1 LSKLDDFLDFIKDGE
16 WHSLTQLS
24 KKLLLPTE
32 QLAKISE
39 TLSEQG
45 LIQYQEEAR
54 LVRINPEWST
64 VLSEANEEE
73 AEHKV
78 EHKPTVGTVIIPS
91 QESVTIQNVRITNV
105 TEKEVELW
113 IRVCK
118 KLTEIAISKERPLH
132 HGHHQSCGSEEN

>member
-1 LSKLDDFLDFIKDGE
+1 LSKLDDFLSLIKDGE

-73 AEHKV
+73 D

-113 IRVCK
+113 IKVCK
-118 KLTEIAISKERPLH
+118 KLTEIAISKTL
-132 HGHHQSCGSEEN
+132 

>member
-1 LSKLDDFLDFIKDGE
+1 MSKLDDFLNLIKDGT

-24 KKLLLPTE
+24 KELSLPTE

-45 LIQYQEEAR
+45 LIQYREEAGC
-54 LVRINPEWST
+54 VRIDPEWSP

-73 AEHKV
+73 A

-91 QESVTIQNVRITNV
+91 QESVTIQNIRITNV

-113 IRVCK
+113 IKVCK
-118 KLTEIAISKERPLH
+118 RLTEIAISKTL
-132 HGHHQSCGSEEN
+132 

>member
-1 LSKLDDFLDFIKDGE
+1 MSKLDDFLDFIKDGE

-118 KLTEIAISKERPLH
+118 KLTEIAISKTL
-132 HGHHQSCGSEEN
+132 

>member
-1 LSKLDDFLDFIKDGE
+1 LSKLDDFLNLIKDGT

-24 KKLLLPTE
+24 KELSLPTE

-45 LIQYQEEAR
+45 LIQYREEAGC
-54 LVRINPEWST
+54 VRIDPEWSP

-73 AEHKV
+73 A

-118 KLTEIAISKERPLH
+118 KLTEIAIGKIP
-132 HGHHQSCGSEEN
+132 

>member
-1 LSKLDDFLDFIKDGE
+1 LSKLDDFLNLIKDGT
-16 WHSLTQLS
+16 WHSLTELS
-24 KKLLLPTE
+24 KELLLPTE

-45 LIQYQEEAR
+45 LIQYREEAR
-54 LVRINPEWST
+54 LVRINPEWSP
-64 VLSEANEEE
+64 VISEADEEE
-73 AEHKV
+73 V

-113 IRVCK
+113 IKVCK
-118 KLTEIAISKERPLH
+118 KLTEIAISKTL
-132 HGHHQSCGSEEN
+132 

>member
-1 LSKLDDFLDFIKDGE
+1 LSKLDDFLDLIKDGA

-24 KKLLLPTE
+24 EKLSLPTE

-45 LIQYQEEAR
+45 LIQYREEAR
-54 LVRINPEWST
+54 WVRINSEWSPL
-64 VLSEANEEE
+64 LSEANNEEE
-73 AEHKV
+73 A

-91 QESVTIQNVRITNV
+91 QESVKIQNVRITNV

-113 IRVCK
+113 VRVCK
-118 KLTEIAISKERPLH
+118 KLMEIAISNVL
-132 HGHHQSCGSEEN
+132 

>member
-1 LSKLDDFLDFIKDGE
+1 LSKLDDFLNLIKDGA

-24 KKLLLPTE
+24 KELSLPTE

-45 LIQYQEEAR
+45 LIQYREEAGC
-54 LVRINPEWST
+54 VRIDPEWSP

-73 AEHKV
+73 A

-118 KLTEIAISKERPLH
+118 KLTEIAIGKIP
-132 HGHHQSCGSEEN
+132 

>member
-1 LSKLDDFLDFIKDGE
+1 LSKLDDFLDLIKDGA

-24 KKLLLPTE
+24 EKLSLPTE

-45 LIQYQEEAR
+45 LIQYREEAR
-54 LVRINPEWST
+54 WVRINSEWSPL
-64 VLSEANEEE
+64 LSEANNEEE
-73 AEHKV
+73 A

-91 QESVTIQNVRITNV
+91 KESVKIQNVRITNV

-113 IRVCK
+113 VRVCK
-118 KLTEIAISKERPLH
+118 KLMEIAISNVL
-132 HGHHQSCGSEEN
+132 

>member
-1 LSKLDDFLDFIKDGE
+1 LSKLDDFLDLIKDGA

-24 KKLLLPTE
+24 EKLSLPTE

-45 LIQYQEEAR
+45 LIQYREEAKW
-54 LVRINPEWST
+54 VRINSEWSPL
-64 VLSEANEEE
+64 LSEANNEEE
-73 AEHKV
+73 A

-91 QESVTIQNVRITNV
+91 QESVKIQNVRITNV

-113 IRVCK
+113 VRVCK
-118 KLTEIAISKERPLH
+118 KLMEIAISNVL
-132 HGHHQSCGSEEN
+132 

>member
-1 LSKLDDFLDFIKDGE
+1 LSKLDDFLNLIKDGT

-24 KKLLLPTE
+24 KELSLPTE

-45 LIQYQEEAR
+45 LIQYREEAGC
-54 LVRINPEWST
+54 VRIDPEWSPI
-64 VLSEANEEE
+64 LSEANEEE
-73 AEHKV
+73 AEHK
-78 EHKPTVGTVIIPS
+78 PAVGTVIIPS

-118 KLTEIAISKERPLH
+118 KLTEIAIGKIP
-132 HGHHQSCGSEEN
+132 

>member
-1 LSKLDDFLDFIKDGE
+1 LSKLDDFLSLIKDGE

-45 LIQYQEEAR
+45 LIQYREEAR
-54 LVRINPEWST
+54 LVRINPEWSS
-64 VLSEANEEE
+64 VLSEADEEE
-73 AEHKV
+73 A

-113 IRVCK
+113 IKVCK
-118 KLTEIAISKERPLH
+118 KLTEIAISKTL
-132 HGHHQSCGSEEN
+132 